1 MTPDSER
8 RNSTAMYNPMMISE
22 LKAMYPSFDWS
33 LYFDGV
39 FTHNNVTVGDD
50 ERIIVVQP
58 DFFEATETL
67 NTDPRVVGRKVG
79 RRRRIYLVFLTSH
92 NYFSKLFRLQRMDVF
107 CW

>member
-79 RRRRIYLVFLTSH
+79 RRRRIYLVFLTYH
-92 NYFSKLFRLQRMDVF
+92 NFSKLFRLQRMDVF